1 MVSLLSITQQSNIF
15 IPFFCFGNFLNVCGL
30 YSSLLQ
36 VSCGMV
42 AGWLRVSRECLKWG
56 PFENKKRDWQKGV
69 SNGSKVIQ
77 TVKTALVRFSSKNHK
92 NKALTIQYR

>member
-15 IPFFCFGNFLNVCGL
+15 IPFFCFGNFINVCGL
-30 YSSLLQ
+30 YSICCKYL
-36 VSCGMV
+36 

-56 PFENKKRDWQKGV
+56 PFENKKRDWLTGV

-77 TVKTALVRFSSKNHK
+77 TVKTALLRFSSKSHK